1 MNAGI
6 VVGIEGTPAGRA
18 ALEWAMREGMLRGRP
33 VTVVHACGQ
42 PFGREVRAM
51 SDVEARR
58 ASACML
64 DAAVAEAERAVGGK
78 PEIIERSRHGAAATA
93 AAAAWVPC
101 SADLVTTTCTPT
113 PQRRSSAIARPA
125 TRRARPR
132 PASGLTSTVTWPST
146 RTQYGRTG
154 QPARKLRA
162 RSRRCRG

>member
-51 SDVEARR
+51 SDLEARR

-78 PEIIERSRHGAAATA
+78 PEIIERSRHGAAAKILLEEAQDAELLVLGRGHRLGVVDVVGQSVSAECVRHAPCPVVIIPGSA
-93 AAAAWVPC
+93 A
-101 SADLVTTTCTPT
+101 
-113 PQRRSSAIARPA
+113 
-125 TRRARPR
+125 
-132 PASGLTSTVTWPST
+132 TSP
-146 RTQYGRTG
+146 
-154 QPARKLRA
+154 
-162 RSRRCRG
+162 

>member
-78 PEIIERSRHGAAATA
+78 PEIIERSRQ
-93 AAAAWVPC
+93 P
-101 SADLVTTTCTPT
+101 
-113 PQRRSSAIARPA
+113 RSCWR
-125 TRRARPR
+125 RPR
-132 PASGLTSTVTWPST
+132 TPSCWSWAVA
-146 RTQYGRTG
+146 TG
-154 QPARKLRA
+154 
-162 RSRRCRG
+162 